1 MKIDEMSVKELEK
14 ESLRLKGLRTE
25 CTDKIAGDF
34 VKKIKTIAMELSDI
48 KSGGLYRK
56 PEGFWE
62 RRKQRKNEK
71 EYGMNYAAGLFRTR
85 SLPFNGHWYIGERH
99 ASLLDV
105 GCIHDFTFEG
115 YQRGQKSRI
124 KETVAH
130 FGVVYN
136 GNTVLRIQTATDV
149 REEPNKLISTK
160 VWTFEVGTDWLA
172 AFDELY
178 IIAFETKRKKL
189 IKTVQEQKEEIKK
202 ICPRDIVDSI

>member
-14 ESLRLKGLRTE
+14 ESLRLAGLKTE

-34 VKKIKTIAMELSDI
+34 VKKIRVITEELSDI
-48 KSGGLYRK
+48 KGSGLYRK

-62 RRKQRKNEK
+62 RRKQRKSEK
-71 EYGMNYAAGLFRTR
+71 NYGLSYAASTFKTR
-85 SLPFNGHWYIGERH
+85 SFPFNGHWYVGEKH

-105 GCIHDFTFEG
+105 GRNRDITYEG
-115 YQRGQKSRI
+115 YHRGRASRANELI
-124 KETVAH
+124 EH
-130 FGVVYN
+130 FGVIYD
-136 GNTVLRIQTATDV
+136 GKTVLRIRTITDIRVKVKLLSTDV
-149 REEPNKLISTK
+149 WS
-160 VWTFEVGTDWLA
+160 FEVGTDWLA

-189 IKTVQEQKEEIKK
+189 IKAVQKQKDEIKK